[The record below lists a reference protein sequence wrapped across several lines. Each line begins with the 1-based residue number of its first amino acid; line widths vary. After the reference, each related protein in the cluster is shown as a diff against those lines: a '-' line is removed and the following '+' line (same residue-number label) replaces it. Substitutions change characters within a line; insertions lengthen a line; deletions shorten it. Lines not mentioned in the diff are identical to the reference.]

1 MKKEA
6 IYHRPKANWAYAL
19 DDETLHIRVRTGRG
33 DIPEVALV
41 CGDKYAWPDT
51 SRTVPMTRFASDDLF
66 DYWQAAIRPP
76 YRRLRYA
83 FRFCRGGEQLY
94 LTEKQFERE
103 LPDNPNTFFD
113 FPFINPVDVF
123 RTPDWVKD
131 AVFYQIF
138 PERFANGDSSNDPA
152 NVEPWGGE
160 PGRDNFFGGDLQGV
174 IDHLDHLTELGVNAI
189 YFNPLF
195 EATTNHK
202 YDTQD
207 YMRVD
212 PHFGTNAKLKELVD
226 ACHDRG
232 IRVMLDAVFNHC
244 GRTFAPF
251 VDVLE
256 KGADSRYAGW
266 FHVREFPLR
275 TVDNIPTFDTFAF
288 TPVMPKLNTE
298 HPEAKAYL
306 LEAARYWLEE
316 IGIDGWRLD
325 VANEVDHSFWREFRS
340 VVKRANPEAYILGEI
355 FHDSLPWLG
364 GDQFDAVMN
373 YRFTEAVLDFAARGI
388 RDGKQFADQIGS
400 ILASYPQQA
409 NDAAY
414 NLLGSHD
421 TPRLLTVC
429 GEDKR
434 RMKVASVI
442 PFTFS
447 GVPSI
452 YYGDEIGM
460 NGGEDPDCR
469 KCMEWDAD
477 KQDRELFAF
486 YAELVRLRRSHR
498 ALRDGSFEVLCAEA
512 GKPALAYAREADGE
526 RFVVAV
532 NAGPLA
538 AALEAACPSAAWA
551 VVFGDAELSARG
563 GTLSILLPPY
573 GYAIMR
579 AAKTGRERGARSI

>member
-19 DDETLHIRVRTGRG
+19 DDDTMHIRVRTGRG
-33 DIPEVALV
+33 DIPDVSLV
-41 CGDKYAWPDT
+41 CGDKYAWTET
-51 SRTVPMTRFASDDLF
+51 SQTVPMNLFASDDLF
-66 DYWQAAIRPP
+66 DYWQAAVRPP

-83 FRFCRGGEQLY
+83 FHFRRGSEQLY
-94 LTEKQFERE
+94 LTEKQFEQK

-113 FPFINPVDVF
+113 FPFINPADVF
-123 RTPDWVKD
+123 RTPEWVKD

-138 PERFANGDSSNDPA
+138 PERFANGDPSNDPA
-152 NVEPWGGE
+152 DVEPWGDD
-160 PGRDNFFGGDLQGV
+160 PTPVNFFGGDLQGV

-207 YMRVD
+207 YLKVD
-212 PHFGTNAKLKELVD
+212 PQFGTNAKLKELVD
-226 ACHDRG
+226 ACHARG

-256 KGADSRYAGW
+256 RGADSRYAGW

-275 TVDNIPTFDTFAF
+275 VVDGIPTFDTFAF
-288 TPVMPKLNTE
+288 TPIMPKLNTE
-298 HPEAKAYL
+298 HPEVKAYL
-306 LEAARYWLEE
+306 LDVARYWLEE

-340 VVKRANPEAYILGEI
+340 VVKKANPEAYILGEI

-373 YRFTEAVLDFAARGI
+373 YRFTEAVLDFAARGS
-388 RDGKQFADQIGS
+388 RDGKQFADLIGS

-409 NDAAY
+409 NEVAY

-434 RMKVASVI
+434 RMKLASVI
-442 PFTFS
+442 PFTFP

-460 NGGEDPDCR
+460 SGGEDPDCR

-486 YAELVRLRRSHR
+486 YAQLVRLRRAHR
-498 ALRDGSFEVLCAEA
+498 ALRDGSYEMLCAES
-512 GKPALAYAREADGE
+512 GTPAIAYARKADGE
-526 RFVVAV
+526 RFIVSV
-532 NAGPLA
+532 NAGPSA
-538 AALEAACPSAAWA
+538 SALEAASSSAAWD
-551 VVFGDAELSARG
+551 VVFGEAELSARG
-563 GTLSILLPPY
+563 GTLSIQLPPY

-579 AAKTGRERGARSI
+579 AAGTASSDGTRSV